1 MLVKSCQ
8 IDHKQGFNVVLIAL
22 SQYIHI
28 KLQLL
33 DMKRSATSLSGRDS
47 GTRIDRL
54 LFVWLLCCCRNI
66 KVELSCSKSTFLLS
80 LLCHSE
86 KSGGMLYGKWSEF
99 TSINQMQCYFVRVFV
114 FIHGHSGALGS
125 FAIVREGNDESLIK
139 SRPQRSELPDL
150 RQAQNENS
158 IHSFLFFMNIC
169 TSLSWYYYSY
179 KTCLERIL
187 RQYVCSL
194 SARRVITVVVVLAL
208 CRTTVWKFVRDPP
221 SCL

>member
-1 MLVKSCQ
+1 MFVKSCQ

-22 SQYIHI
+22 SQYVHI
-28 KLQLL
+28 TLQPLE
-33 DMKRSATSLSGRDS
+33 MKRPATSHSGRDS

-80 LLCHSE
+80 LSCHTG

-99 TSINQMQCYFVRVFV
+99 TSINQMRCYFVRVFV
-114 FIHGHSGALGS
+114 FIRGDSGALGS

-139 SRPQRSELPDL
+139 SRPRRSELPDL

-158 IHSFLFFMNIC
+158 IHFFFLFFMNIC

-187 RQYVCSL
+187 WQYVCSL
-194 SARRVITVVVVLAL
+194 SARR
-208 CRTTVWKFVRDPP
+208 
-221 SCL
+221 